1 MEDWNLAMR
10 LGSLNR
16 ESNVMLAG
24 ALSGQEFDLESG
36 SGVIDALSA
45 VILALSGSVKP
56 SMEEVEEE

>member
-1 MEDWNLAMR
+1 MR

-45 VILALSGSVKP
+45 VILVLSGSVKP
-56 SMEEVEEE
+56 STEEVEEE

>member
-1 MEDWNLAMR
+1 MR

-56 SMEEVEEE
+56 SMEEVVEE